1 MTINMTIPILLLLT
15 MRKIETCEGD
25 GLDRMDNIGSA
36 AGSHGIKHSIAVD
49 DDDDDGDGGGNDH
62 HVHHDDGYPAY
73 SHHDKIPPW
82 WENVSNDEG
91 GNVSV
96 SKNHHTPL
104 HHDEL
109 YFEVYMYKVT
119 HITSVSFGINF

>member
-1 MTINMTIPILLLLT
+1 MMMMMMASLKILTHTHSKINTKEKFPL
-15 MRKIETCEGD
+15 D
-25 GLDRMDNIGSA
+25 G
-36 AGSHGIKHSIAVD
+36 
-49 DDDDDGDGGGNDH
+49 DDGD
-62 HVHHDDGYPAY
+62 YPAY

-82 WENVSNDEG
+82 WGNVSNDKG

-96 SKNHHTPL
+96 SKTHHTPI

-109 YFEVYMYKVT
+109 YFEVYMYQVT

>member
-1 MTINMTIPILLLLT
+1 MKVYVITRRNKDLKENRLSNLLRECKTASSYFEYKYKQTIIIIHYL
-15 MRKIETCEGD
+15 
-25 GLDRMDNIGSA
+25 
-36 AGSHGIKHSIAVD
+36 HD
-49 DDDDDGDGGGNDH
+49 DDD
-62 HVHHDDGYPAY
+62 DDGYPAY

>member
-1 MTINMTIPILLLLT
+1 MPLALDIRPTTQEHMLPPHMPSHT
-15 MRKIETCEGD
+15 MKTG
-25 GLDRMDNIGSA
+25 
-36 AGSHGIKHSIAVD
+36 
-49 DDDDDGDGGGNDH
+49 
-62 HVHHDDGYPAY
+62 GYPAH